1 MSENPADTH
10 RYKYLLDLGR
20 PNKSALEIRLALNF
34 TPVDGNGWSA
44 RFKRLM
50 STNSVV
56 LKSTIFPEWYQDR
69 IQPCEWIRATA
80 IATSVGVGLVSV
92 PILLSVSVGLNECLG

>member
-1 MSENPADTH
+1 
-10 RYKYLLDLGR
+10 
-20 PNKSALEIRLALNF
+20 
-34 TPVDGNGWSA
+34 
-44 RFKRLM
+44 M

-69 IQPCEWIRATA
+69 IQPCEWIRARA

-92 PILLSVSVGLNECLG
+92 RISLSVLVSVGFNECRR